1 MPIKRD
7 EQRALYE
14 QYAAALCQKH
24 EAEREID
31 KNSTWIGPAGRMCVS
46 KYDSSTDGYS
56 VKEYTQP
63 YYEYWDDDSFKPA
76 LAGRSYVRVYDEKN
90 HQWFT
95 TGYNDAMSYEQ
106 YARMQREEYEKN
118 RAYYERIKEAEKKM
132 AEAKAKSRENNINC
146 PEWNLKVVF
155 NTLRSF
161 KNIWPAIEKRMKKDH
176 LDEDALQKLNRVTDK
191 PVFKLDLLDIFP
203 FELDKVKEV
212 AKRNRISTSLYD
224 EVCYRTL
231 FEIQRDEWGVLNF
244 RIHAPVIKNILHDFG
259 TSEEHVIA
267 KFRSGY
273 FIGRDCEEIANRKEE
288 NEFTNKL
295 DPSEEVA
302 MMVERAYK
310 RRGHTFNTFEESP
323 DALIHRYL
331 DKTETDLI
339 KHFAELDSAIGI
351 LNTLKEKLEKI
362 ATEWNEYVDSV
373 IQLAEQFNAKMSEF
387 RAFADRAKDKIQ
399 KIADIRAEGQQI
411 PGEQNATF

>member
-24 EAEREID
+24 EAQREID
-31 KNSTWIGPAGRMCVS
+31 KNSAWGGPVGRMCVS

-56 VKEYTQP
+56 VEEYTQP
-63 YYEYWDDDSFKPA
+63 YYEYWNDDSFKPA
-76 LAGRSYVRVYDEKN
+76 LAGGSYVRVYDEKN
-90 HQWFT
+90 GQWYS
-95 TGYNDAMSYEQ
+95 TGYNDVQSYEQ

-118 RAYYERIKEAEKKM
+118 RAYYERIKEAEKRM

-146 PEWNLKVVF
+146 PEWNLNVVF
-155 NTLRSF
+155 NTLRMF
-161 KNIWPAIEKRMKKDH
+161 KNVWPAIEKRMKKDH
-176 LDEDALQKLNRVTDK
+176 LDDASLQRLNRITDK

-203 FELDKVKEV
+203 FELDKVKEI
-212 AKRNRISTSLYD
+212 AKRNHISTSLYD
-224 EVCYRTL
+224 EVAYRTL

-244 RIHAPVIKNILHDFG
+244 RVHAPVIKNILHDFG

-273 FIGRDCEEIANRKEE
+273 FIGRDCEEIAKRKEE

-310 RRGHTFNTFEESP
+310 RKNSYNTFEESP
-323 DALIHRYL
+323 DALIHKYL

-339 KHFAELDSAIGI
+339 KHFTELDSAIGI

-373 IQLAEQFNAKMSEF
+373 IQMAEQFNAKMSEF
-387 RAFADRAKDKIQ
+387 RTFADRAKDKIQ

>member
-24 EAEREID
+24 EAQREID
-31 KNSTWIGPAGRMCVS
+31 KNSSWGPQAGRMFIS
-46 KYDSSTDGYS
+46 KYDGSTDGTE
-56 VKEYTQP
+56 VEEYTQP
-63 YYEYWDDDSFKPA
+63 YYEYWNDDAFKPA
-76 LAGRSYVRVYDEKN
+76 LAGGSYVRVYDEKN
-90 HQWFT
+90 GQWFS
-95 TGYNDAMSYEQ
+95 TGYNDVQSYEQ
-106 YARMQREEYEKN
+106 FARMQREEYEKN
-118 RAYYERIKEAEKKM
+118 RAYYERIKEAEKRM

-155 NTLRSF
+155 NTLRMF

-176 LDEDALQKLNRVTDK
+176 IDEEALQRLNKITDK

-259 TSEEHVIA
+259 TSEEHVIS

-273 FIGRDCEEIANRKEE
+273 FIGRDCEEIVNRKEE

-295 DPSEEVA
+295 DPAEEVA

-310 RRGHTFNTFEESP
+310 RKASYNTYEESP

-331 DKTETDLI
+331 DKGETDLI
-339 KHFAELDSAIGI
+339 KHFTELDSAIGI

-373 IQLAEQFNAKMSEF
+373 IKMAEQFNAKMSEF
-387 RAFADRAKDKIQ
+387 RTFADRAKDKIQ